1 MDVTSRELPMFPLGM
16 VVFPHQQL
24 GLYVFEARYQQMLA
38 DLDTESRFGTC
49 LIARGSEVGGGDER
63 LSIGTVVEVL
73 AAQPFDDGRTLI
85 LIEGVHCC
93 EVTTWLEDA
102 PYPRAIVRERLCV
115 DCGIDP
121 VLLKSTESTV
131 RALRAL
137 QSEVNADE
145 CIQSNC
151 SMDAD
156 PKVRSWQLCSMT
168 PMSMLDQFKVLSLSD
183 PSDRLRLLA
192 EICCERYG
200 DYQRM
205 LAVDSSH
212 RSLN

>member
-1 MDVTSRELPMFPLGM
+1 M
-16 VVFPHQQL
+16 
-24 GLYVFEARYQQMLA
+24 
-38 DLDTESRFGTC
+38 
-49 LIARGSEVGGGDER
+49 
-63 LSIGTVVEVL
+63 
-73 AAQPFDDGRTLI
+73 
-85 LIEGVHCC
+85 
-93 EVTTWLEDA
+93 
-102 PYPRAIVRERLCV
+102 VRERLCV

-121 VLLKSTESTV
+121 MLLKSTESTV

-205 LAVDSSH
+205 LAIDSSH
-212 RSLN
+212 PR

>member
-1 MDVTSRELPMFPLGM
+1 VTNRELAMFPLGM

-24 GLYVFEARYQQMLA
+24 GLYVFEARYQQMLI
-38 DLDTESRFGTC
+38 DLKGDRRFGTC

-63 LSIGTVVEVL
+63 HSVGTLVEIL
-73 AAQPFDDGRTLI
+73 ASQTFADGKTLI
-85 LIEGVHCC
+85 LVEGVHCV
-93 EVTTWLEDA
+93 EVTTWLDDA
-102 PYPRAIVRERLCV
+102 PYPRAEVRERRCV
-115 DCGIDP
+115 DCEIDP
-121 VLLKSTESTV
+121 VLLKATESTV

-137 QSEVNADE
+137 QSEINADE
-145 CIQSNC
+145 CMQSNC
-151 SMDAD
+151 AMDPD

-168 PMSMLDQFKVLSLSD
+168 PMSTLDQFKVLGMAD
-183 PSDRLRLLA
+183 PCDRLRLLG

-205 LAVDSSH
+205 LAIDSSL

>member
-1 MDVTSRELPMFPLGM
+1 M

-38 DLDTESRFGTC
+38 DLGTERRFGTC

-85 LIEGVHCC
+85 LIEGVHRC

-102 PYPRAIVRERLCV
+102 PYPRAMVRERLCV

-121 VLLKSTESTV
+121 ILLKSTESTV

-205 LAVDSSH
+205 LAIDSSH
-212 RSLN
+212 PSLN